1 MLNHTTLEN
10 TKEISNNYKQYAE
23 NFAGREED
31 YTLGLSEKYLITIS
45 GLVMTIKKF
54 SHALLAC
61 FIFCAAITA
70 QADSHTVF
78 ELRTYTTFEGKL
90 PALHKRF
97 TNHTLGLFEKHGM
110 RNIGYWVPQDPD
122 KSTNTLIYIV
132 SHKSREAA
140 ENSWQAFGKDP
151 VWQKVN
157 KESIADGEIVKKV
170 ESVFMTAT
178 EYSLIK

>member
-1 MLNHTTLEN
+1 
-10 TKEISNNYKQYAE
+10 
-23 NFAGREED
+23 
-31 YTLGLSEKYLITIS
+31 
-45 GLVMTIKKF
+45 
-54 SHALLAC
+54 
-61 FIFCAAITA
+61 
-70 QADSHTVF
+70 
-78 ELRTYTTFEGKL
+78 
-90 PALHKRF
+90 
-97 TNHTLGLFEKHGM
+97 M